1 MKKRQKRQILTL
13 ALVAICSLPFQNL
26 IAQNGIGYPP
36 TDVVTSAE
44 VMPVLQSCSSIDQ
57 RAEREACSN
66 ESMMEH
72 IMENLVYPED
82 ARQKGIEG
90 TVQVQFVVSQKGS
103 IKSVEILRGP
113 DLLQKAAF
121 TVVNS
126 LPSFVPGTNQGKA
139 VSVQYVLPI
148 RFELGE

>member
-1 MKKRQKRQILTL
+1 
-13 ALVAICSLPFQNL
+13 
-26 IAQNGIGYPP
+26 
-36 TDVVTSAE
+36 
-44 VMPVLQSCSSIDQ
+44 
-57 RAEREACSN
+57 
-66 ESMMEH
+66 
-72 IMENLVYPED
+72 MENLVYPED

-90 TVQVQFVVSQKGS
+90 TVQVQFVVTQKGS

-126 LPSFVPGTNQGKA
+126 LPSFVHGTNKGKA